1 MEKRVIRE
9 KSPGNHEV
17 MKKEMLE
24 IFLWNWYL
32 TVSGFA
38 RITLP
43 GLVLLKALY
52 YTPFPFM
59 SLLSRFSSMF
69 SMR

>member
-9 KSPGNHEV
+9 KSLGNHEV

-32 TVSGFA
+32 TVLGFA
-38 RITLP
+38 RIR
-43 GLVLLKALY
+43 KSI
-52 YTPFPFM
+52 
-59 SLLSRFSSMF
+59 SLD
-69 SMR
+69 